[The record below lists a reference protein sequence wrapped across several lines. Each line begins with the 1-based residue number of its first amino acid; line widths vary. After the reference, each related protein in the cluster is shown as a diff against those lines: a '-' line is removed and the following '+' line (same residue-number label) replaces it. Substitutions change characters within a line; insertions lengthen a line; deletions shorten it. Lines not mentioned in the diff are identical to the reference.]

1 MNQSI
6 YKSTKRECEKPTSPD
21 TNNSVQCDD
30 KVTIVI
36 AVEGLNLPARCN
48 SRGRRAL
55 TSCDTRFLACSS
67 ERDGESL
74 HGH

>member
-36 AVEGLNLPARCN
+36 EVEGQFTRSLQQQRK
-48 SRGRRAL
+48 
-55 TSCDTRFLACSS
+55 TSLDQL
-67 ERDGESL
+67 
-74 HGH
+74 